1 MVETAKKTSISNSKV
16 TPVSTKFSVSYIR
29 VSTKEQTKENKS
41 GIERQEQDYLNWLEK
56 HSEYENLD
64 GFIFRDLGVSG
75 RGKNSKAGALSLF
88 LKAAEKGQIP
98 RGTCLVVESMSR
110 LTREAPR
117 EALKLINK
125 IFDYDLSIAFVQ
137 WGGNVFDG
145 GDSPVWFQIM
155 GAITAASM
163 EWKDK
168 SERKNGYEEKIA
180 KQLKDGDFS
189 SFKPRKKGTKG
200 NLYPFWIYIDEN
212 TGKAKAYEK
221 EKKLIQRIF
230 NMSETMGITKIAK
243 ILKNEGIKSPLN
255 GKNKYLSKDSI
266 STCILKNRAV
276 LGEKTKR
283 GVVCYPFPPII
294 TTEQFERVAA
304 AKENRKLNRTFT
316 GSTNKTVNLFQGV
329 IRCGHCGGRMDV
341 ITRRR
346 IVGTKKWAKGGEKV
360 EVEMAFLQ
368 CHNAKAY
375 GDLNCKATN
384 TVPYKQIHNDI
395 DNELE
400 ILNRIK
406 LFRWE
411 DYLTDEKHEEE
422 VEIQKNK
429 RLRALDEKN
438 QIKAKLENLK
448 KAESA
453 YFAEGRAVPVILE
466 IQQNEITEE
475 YKKAETKY
483 QREILDL
490 QNLQRKKSGKAAA
503 KDIQDKVNN
512 FLDKDRFIEEKR
524 SEFNLFLKEIG
535 LAVEVLIPEKVS
547 RARKYESKIKIEVGI
562 GMYDFITNE
571 YKGLD
576 TSSED
581 LVSLGV
587 DVEQVKESELKSYEN
602 YKIYKEQS
610 LKAGRDLRFPK
621 LKKEIKKITD
631 EEFSK
636 RIEAKL

>member
-1 MVETAKKTSISNSKV
+1 MAETFTRTSITNSKV
-16 TPVSTKFSVSYIR
+16 TTVATKFSVSYIR
-29 VSTKEQTKENKS
+29 VSTKAQTGEDKS
-41 GIERQEQDYLNWLEK
+41 GAERQEKDYLNWLES
-56 HSEYENLD
+56 HPEYENLD
-64 GFIFRDLGVSG
+64 GFEFKDLGVSG
-75 RGKNSKAGALSLF
+75 RGKNSEIGALSL
-88 LKAAEKGQIP
+88 LIKAAEKGEIP
-98 RGTCLVVESMSR
+98 RGTCVVVESWSR
-110 LTREAPR
+110 LTRSRAR
-117 EALKLINK
+117 EATKLLNK
-125 IFDYDLSIAFVQ
+125 ILDSGLELAFVQ
-137 WGGNVFDG
+137 LGGNPFNGTD
-145 GDSPVWFQIM
+145 DASWFQFL
-155 GAITAASM
+155 GASLGAAS
-163 EWKDK
+163 EWEEKRR
-168 SERKNGYEEKIA
+168 RKNGSEEKIA
-180 KQLKDGDFS
+180 KQLAEGDFS
-189 SFKPRKKGTKG
+189 SLKPRKKGTKG

-422 VEIQKNK
+422 VEVQKNK
-429 RLRALDEKN
+429 RLIALDEKN
-438 QIKAKLENLK
+438 QIKAVLENFK
-448 KAESA
+448 KAESE
-453 YFAEGRAVPVILE
+453 YFAEGRAVPINLE
-466 IQQNEITEE
+466 KQQLEATEE
-475 YKKAETKY
+475 YKKAEIKY
-483 QREILDL
+483 QRAILDL
-490 QNLQRKKSGKAAA
+490 QNLQRKKSGKQAA
-503 KDIQDKVNN
+503 KDIQNKVKS
-512 FLDKDRFIEEKR
+512 FLDKYRFIKEKR

-547 RARKYESKIKIEVGI
+547 KARKYESPIKFDVGI

-587 DVEQVKESELKSYEN
+587 DVQQVKESELQSYE
-602 YKIYKEQS
+602 KLKSYKEQS
-610 LKAGRDLRFPK
+610 LKAGRDIRFPRR
-621 LKKEIKKITD
+621 KK
-631 EEFSK
+631 
-636 RIEAKL
+636 